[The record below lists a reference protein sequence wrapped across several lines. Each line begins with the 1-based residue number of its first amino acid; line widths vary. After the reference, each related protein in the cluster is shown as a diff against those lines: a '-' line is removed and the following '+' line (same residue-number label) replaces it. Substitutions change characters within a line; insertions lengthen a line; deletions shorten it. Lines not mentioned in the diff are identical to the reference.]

1 MGTKE
6 SIHKSWQKFLAPLA
20 GAAIT
25 ALGVYATA
33 AQQSYSHENDSKVAV
48 IEARVTEIETLRSEF
63 KDLSKEVHEL
73 IGEIRAQRRNSLCRS
88 R

>member
-48 IEARVTEIETLRSEF
+48 LEARVTDFEI
-63 KDLSKEVHEL
+63 
-73 IGEIRAQRRNSLCRS
+73 GGQRLVKGSA
-88 R
+88 

>member
-1 MGTKE
+1 MATKE
-6 SIHKSWQKFLAPLA
+6 SMHKSWQKFLAPLV

-33 AQQSYSHENDSKVAV
+33 AQQSYSNENDSKVAV
-48 IEARVTEIETLRSEF
+48 LEARVTEIETLRSEV

>member
-6 SIHKSWQKFLAPLA
+6 GIHKSWQKFLAPLA
-20 GAAIT
+20 GAAVT

-48 IEARVTEIETLRSEF
+48 LESRLQELEALRADVKE
-63 KDLSKEVHEL
+63 LSKEVHEL
-73 IGEIRAQRRNSLCRS
+73 VGEIRANRNFNRR
-88 R
+88 

>member
-33 AQQSYSHENDSKVAV
+33 AQQQYSHDNDRRVAV
-48 IEARVTEIETLRSEF
+48 VESRIMEMETLKADVKE
-63 KDLSKEVHEL
+63 LSKEVHEL
-73 IGEIRAQRRNSLCRS
+73 VGEIRANRNFNRR
-88 R
+88 

>member
-6 SIHKSWQKFLAPLA
+6 SIHKSWQKFLAPLE

-33 AQQSYSHENDSKVAV
+33 AQQQYSHDNDRRVAV
-48 IEARVTEIETLRSEF
+48 VESRIMEMETLKADVKE
-63 KDLSKEVHEL
+63 LSKEVHEL
-73 IGEIRAQRRNSLCRS
+73 IGEILAQRRNSLCRS